1 MRMHSPVKRYMLAR
15 PVSLA
20 VAWAVAL
27 ALCGTESTLAQDEE
41 EDEPIVL
48 VSNTEED
55 ADAPTYSFSIR
66 EIVQYFTT
74 GSNAA
79 GYGLTSI
86 DFAAVSPSHPN
97 DTFMTFSLHRHRE
110 GSVWGPTIAT
120 LPDAGPIVEG
130 TNTFT
135 LSARLAPNTE
145 YALSIREQAYHVTLS
160 RTSSHDEDS
169 DHGWTLANDITE
181 ILFAGRSHKLDDGP
195 LRMKIRGHVLEV
207 SDPGRP
213 AGLTAT
219 ASDGGIDL
227 SWTAPEHDG
236 GREISGYRIEV
247 SSDGGAS
254 WSDLVAD
261 TGNAETTYR
270 HAGLATGDI
279 RHYRVS
285 AVNAEGTG
293 PPSDVATATLYLVSN
308 ADQAGDGRSDTS
320 LRRVQRFTAGAV
332 ATGLAATDYKLT
344 EVELESVDYEFDDL
358 SVAVYAVDQD
368 GSPDELHA
376 SLTGPDTPRRGT
388 LVFAAQS
395 DTTLVAGT
403 TYALVIESPGGES
416 VQLATTTSHSEDAG
430 SAAGW
435 SLADGHQVEG
445 EDDVWRNA
453 TPTAALRIAV
463 RGFELTTTR
472 PPPPPPPPPPPGPD
486 TDPEPD
492 PDPDPDPPPP
502 PSGPLKA
509 SFTVDVDC
517 PNDLCRALTDK
528 TVRFVDT
535 STGPVRTRA
544 WSFGDGGNARART
557 ADRAW
562 DEPGFYTVTLTV
574 GSGDREST
582 ASRTFLV
589 EASLPAGTCVADR
602 TTLCLQRSRFAVR
615 IDWWTLEGEAGD
627 GVVVREGTDDSG
639 MFWFF
644 DSTNWETLIK
654 VLDGC
659 ALNEHVWVYGAST
672 TDVGYRIVVTDTV
685 TGKVREYRSELGAPA
700 PAIADSAAFPDSC
713 ER

>member
-1 MRMHSPVKRYMLAR
+1 MRMHSPVKRDMLAR
-15 PVSLA
+15 PIALA
-20 VAWAVAL
+20 VACAGAL
-27 ALCGTESTLAQDEE
+27 ALCGTESTLAQEE
-41 EDEPIVL
+41 EENEPIVL

-86 DFAAVSPSHPN
+86 DFAAVSPSDPN

-110 GSVWGPTIAT
+110 GSVRGPTIAT

-160 RTSSHDEDS
+160 RTGSHDEDS

-181 ILFAGRSHKLDDGP
+181 MLFAGRSQKLDGP

-236 GREISGYRIEV
+236 GREISSYRIEV

-254 WSDLVAD
+254 WSDLVAY
-261 TGNAETTYR
+261 TGNAETTYS

-293 PPSDVATATLYLVSN
+293 PASDVATATLYLVSN

-332 ATGLAATDYKLT
+332 ATGVAATDYKLT
-344 EVELESVDYEFDDL
+344 DVELESVDYEFDDL
-358 SVAVYAVDQD
+358 SVAVYTVDQD

-376 SLTGPDTPRRGT
+376 SLSLTGPDTPRRGA

-445 EDDVWRNA
+445 GT
-453 TPTAALRIAV
+453 TPAQVLRITI
-463 RGFELTTTR
+463 R
-472 PPPPPPPPPPPGPD
+472 
-486 TDPEPD
+486 
-492 PDPDPDPPPP
+492 
-502 PSGPLKA
+502 
-509 SFTVDVDC
+509 
-517 PNDLCRALTDK
+517 
-528 TVRFVDT
+528 
-535 STGPVRTRA
+535 
-544 WSFGDGGNARART
+544 
-557 ADRAW
+557 
-562 DEPGFYTVTLTV
+562 
-574 GSGDREST
+574 
-582 ASRTFLV
+582 
-589 EASLPAGTCVADR
+589 
-602 TTLCLQRSRFAVR
+602 
-615 IDWWTLEGEAGD
+615 
-627 GVVVREGTDDSG
+627 
-639 MFWFF
+639 
-644 DSTNWETLIK
+644 
-654 VLDGC
+654 VL
-659 ALNEHVWVYGAST
+659 H
-672 TDVGYRIVVTDTV
+672 
-685 TGKVREYRSELGAPA
+685 
-700 PAIADSAAFPDSC
+700 
-713 ER
+713 

>member
-195 LRMKIRGHVLEV
+195 LHMKIRGHVLEV

-293 PPSDVATATLYLVSN
+293 SASDVATATLYLVSN
-308 ADQAGDGRSDTS
+308 ADQDGDGRSDTS

-472 PPPPPPPPPPPGPD
+472 PPPPPAATATAAATAATAAAAGPGYRPGTRSGSRSGSATATLRSVEGLLHGGRGLPERPVPGPD
-486 TDPEPD
+486 GQDSPLRRHEHGTGAHPGLELRRRRQRARADC
-492 PDPDPDPPPP
+492 
-502 PSGPLKA
+502 GPRLGRTRVLHSDA
-509 SFTVDVDC
+509 HRRQRRPRIESVTHI
-517 PNDLCRALTDK
+517 PGRGESAGRDLCRRPDHAL
-528 TVRFVDT
+528 
-535 STGPVRTRA
+535 SP
-544 WSFGDGGNARART
+544 
-557 ADRAW
+557 
-562 DEPGFYTVTLTV
+562 
-574 GSGDREST
+574 
-582 ASRTFLV
+582 
-589 EASLPAGTCVADR
+589 
-602 TTLCLQRSRFAVR
+602 
-615 IDWWTLEGEAGD
+615 
-627 GVVVREGTDDSG
+627 
-639 MFWFF
+639 
-644 DSTNWETLIK
+644 
-654 VLDGC
+654 
-659 ALNEHVWVYGAST
+659 
-672 TDVGYRIVVTDTV
+672 
-685 TGKVREYRSELGAPA
+685 
-700 PAIADSAAFPDSC
+700 AFPLRGANRLVDA
-713 ER
+713 RRRGGRRRRRA